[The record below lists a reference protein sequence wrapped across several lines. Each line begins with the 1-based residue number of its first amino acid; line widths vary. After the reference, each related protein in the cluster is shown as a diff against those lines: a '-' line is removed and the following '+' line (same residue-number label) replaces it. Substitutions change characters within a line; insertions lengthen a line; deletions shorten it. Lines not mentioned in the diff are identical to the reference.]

1 MKIEQEFKIIDDD
14 EEETVSEKN
23 LVSVDSTVKDKE
35 KHEVLFS
42 PECSSLYSSSRP
54 EASYEYDYEINNIKF
69 AEEKG
74 EEFMCINANSKLFG
88 NKYNKIDPES
98 AFYDKLE
105 YPYSGDANVLHN
117 AEDSKL
123 AQANIFKRL
132 VSKKKRRIQTENYD
146 LDMAYITE
154 RVIGMGFPATGSE
167 TLYRNSLDD
176 LKSFLDKYHGEYK
189 IYNLCIEKKRI
200 YPKELWKDK
209 KVGLFPFNDH
219 APCPIKLILD
229 FCIDICLY
237 LTINPKGVA
246 AIHCK
251 AGKGRTGV
259 MIVCYLIF
267 SGLCQ
272 TSDEALVH
280 YAAQRT
286 LNGRGVTIPSQIRYI
301 KYFETYLSA
310 NYERPFLRC
319 IPKIIKYDL
328 NRKYKNIIM
337 NYNTDMSYFTTINS
351 FKLKSCLIGPFTEEM
366 DLQYDFSAITIKK
379 LNFEKTKITRKIIDQ
394 NYYYEIE
401 MCSDDII
408 NYDLKLTIKGKKI
421 TFYSWFNL
429 WFNTFQIISNYV
441 ISNNYFDPEQQLRES
456 NINNALTKV
465 ESEDGKP
472 KEVKQ
477 VDNTNS
483 LSTVIKSQMK
493 GVGVRKKNLSKA
505 FSKII
510 SKYKTKKKKS
520 AIEAM
525 KKNADLNNILDG
537 IDELAKENGIELL
550 DRKNLAFT
558 IERKQLDKLKTK
570 LNDEF
575 KVKYTYELLNK
586 IDNINSE
593 K

>member
-1 MKIEQEFKIIDDD
+1 MKLEEEFKIIEDI
-14 EEETVSEKN
+14 EVGSLSEKT
-23 LVSVDSTVKDKE
+23 LVSVSSKIRDKE

-42 PECSSLYSSSRP
+42 PECSSLYSSIRP
-54 EASYEYDYEINNIKF
+54 EASYKYDYEINNIKF

-74 EEFMCINANSKLFG
+74 EEYMCINAKSKLFG
-88 NKYNKIDPES
+88 NKYIKIDPETS
-98 AFYDKLE
+98 LYDRLDF
-105 YPYSGDANVLHN
+105 PYSGDDEVLHN
-117 AEDSKL
+117 KGETKL
-123 AQANIFKRL
+123 FQANVFKRL
-132 VSKKKRRIQTENYD
+132 VSKKKRRLQTKDYD

-167 TLYRNSLDD
+167 TLYRNSLEDI
-176 LKSFLDKYHGEYK
+176 KSFLDKYHGEYK

-200 YPKELWKDK
+200 YPKDLWQDK

-286 LNGRGVTIPSQIRYI
+286 LNGKGVTIPSQIRYI

-310 NYERPFLRC
+310 NYERPFIKC

-328 NRKYKNIIM
+328 DRKYKNIIM
-337 NYNTDMSYFTTINS
+337 NYNTDMSYFTTINN
-351 FKLKSCLIGPFTEEM
+351 FKLKTILIGPFSEEM

-379 LNFEKTKITRKIIDQ
+379 LNFEKSKLTKKIIDQ
-394 NYYYEIE
+394 NFYYEIE
-401 MCSDDII
+401 MFSDDII
-408 NYDLKLTIKGKKI
+408 NYDLKLSIKGKKI

-429 WFNTFQIISNYV
+429 WFNTFEIISHYV
-441 ISNNYFDPEQQLRES
+441 INNNYFDPEQQRRES
-456 NINNALTKV
+456 NINNALSKV
-465 ESEDGKP
+465 ESEDGKA
-472 KEVKQ
+472 KDVKK

-483 LSTVIKSQMK
+483 LSTIIKGQMK
-493 GVGVRKKNLSKA
+493 GVRKKNLSKA

-510 SKYKTKKKKS
+510 TKYTAGKKRVKS
-520 AIEAM
+520 AIKTM
-525 KKNADLNNILDG
+525 KNNRDLNNILDG
-537 IDELAKENGIELL
+537 IDALAKDHGIELL
-550 DRKNLAFT
+550 DRTKLEFT
-558 IERKQLDKLKTK
+558 VERKQLDKLKTK
-570 LNDEF
+570 INDDF
-575 KVKYTYELLNK
+575 KVKYTYELLN
-586 IDNINSE
+586 N
-593 K
+593 